1 MFCIFGMKPI
11 TLSEIKPLMTP
22 VQHFSDCYMISS
34 IGALARSEDGRKI
47 LSKNIAHRKD
57 GFRIRFQNLDER
69 RQDFFVTKDEM
80 DHLVSLDKY
89 YNEVVQKYEQNPII
103 KAIEVAMNKLLEKYP
118 WKKPLVSRLM
128 RCQERFEYNKP
139 SNFLEMFTGKTPFIL
154 NEGGV
159 RMTLKNKIPETQDLF
174 ERLKNEQDYSFIAGT
189 GMRGKNGLVSYHC
202 YTVLGVDSDNFV
214 KLYESRKKE
223 SITLNFRQAIDSLK
237 FFVGY
242 FKDMM

>member
-1 MFCIFGMKPI
+1 MKPI

-47 LSKNIAHRKD
+47 LSRNIAHCKD

-69 RQDFFVTKDEM
+69 RQDFFVTKEEM
-80 DHLVSLDKY
+80 DKLVSMDKY

-103 KAIEVAMNKLLEKYP
+103 KAIEIAMDKLLSIYP
-118 WKKPLVSRLM
+118 EKKPLVSRLM

-139 SNFLEMFTGKTPFIL
+139 SNFMEMFTGKTPFVL
-154 NEGGV
+154 NESGF
-159 RMTLKNKIPETQDLF
+159 RMSLKKKIPETIDLF
-174 ERLKNEQDYSFIAGT
+174 ERLKSEQDYSFIAGT
-189 GMRGKNGLVSYHC
+189 GMYGKNGLVSYHC
-202 YTVLGVDSDNFV
+202 YSVVGVDSDNFI

-242 FKDMM
+242 FKGML